1 MWGFNLMERVKTDT
15 EVIEEVLFELVD
27 VETLENGTIEDIER
41 FINSV
46 IALGLIEQGDPEDE

>member
-1 MWGFNLMERVKTDT
+1 MKRVKTDT

-27 VETLENGTIEDIER
+27 AETLENGTIEDIER

-46 IALGLIEQGDPEDE
+46 IALGLIEQGDPEDA

>member
-27 VETLENGTIEDIER
+27 AETLENGTIEDIER

-46 IALGLIEQGDPEDE
+46 IALGLIEQGDPEDA